1 MIETLHGIQETVNF
15 KENTNIRL
23 YNNDEAENYPKHWHA
38 PLEIVMPTQNYYR
51 AICSNISYEL
61 REGDIII
68 INPGVIHS
76 LEAPPEGK
84 RFIFQAD
91 YSILRGIKELEA
103 TLSSIAPAFLIT
115 PEDAP
120 VAHTHIQQLIYAIA
134 DEYFSDAP
142 MSEASIY
149 AKLLEIF
156 ICIGRECS
164 PTRNFDVNT
173 SKRKE
178 YTEKFAFICEYI
190 NEHCT
195 ENISLDDAA
204 QLAGFSK
211 FHFSRLFKCFTN
223 VSYYKY
229 VNQKRIAF
237 AENLLIDP
245 ELSVTEVALRSGF
258 DSLSSFIRMFKIIKG
273 VTPTE
278 FKNMYAP

>member
-1 MIETLHGIQETVNF
+1 MIEILHGIQETVNF

-23 YNNDEAENYPKHWHA
+23 YNNDESENYPKHWHA
-38 PLEIVMPTQNYYR
+38 PIEIIMPTQSYYH
-51 AICSNISYEL
+51 AICSNITYHL
-61 REGDIII
+61 REGDILI

-76 LEAPPEGK
+76 LEAPPVGK

-91 YSILRGIKELEA
+91 CSIIRGIKELET
-103 TLSSIAPAFLIT
+103 TLSTIAPAFLIT

-120 VAHTHIQQLIYAIA
+120 IAHERIYQLIYAIA
-134 DEYFSDAP
+134 DEYFSEAP
-142 MSEASIY
+142 LSEASIY

-164 PTRNFDVNT
+164 PSNRFDAT
-173 SKRKE
+173 ASKQKE
-178 YTEKFAFICEYI
+178 YTEKFVFICQYI

-195 ENISLDDAA
+195 ENITLDEAA

-211 FHFSRLFKCFTN
+211 FHFSRLFKSFTN

-245 ELSVTEVALRSGF
+245 ALSVTEVALRSGF
-258 DSLSSFIRMFKIIKG
+258 DSLSSFIRMFKIVKG

-278 FKNMYAP
+278 FKTMYAP

>member
-1 MIETLHGIQETVNF
+1 MIEVLQGIQETVNF
-15 KENTNIRL
+15 KENTNIML

-38 PLEIVMPTQNYYR
+38 PLEIVMPTKGGYHAVCN
-51 AICSNISYEL
+51 NISYEL
-61 REGDIII
+61 REGDILII
-68 INPGVIHS
+68 HPGVIHS
-76 LEAPPEGK
+76 YEAPAVGK
-84 RFIFQAD
+84 RFIFLAD

-115 PEDAP
+115 PEGLPDAYKC
-120 VAHTHIQQLIYAIA
+120 IQKLIYAIA
-134 DEYFSDAP
+134 DEYFANAY

-164 PTRNFDVNT
+164 PSGNFDTNT
-173 SKRKE
+173 YKQKE

-195 ENISLDDAA
+195 ENISLDEIA

-211 FHFSRLFKCFTN
+211 FHFSRLFKSYTN
-223 VSYYKY
+223 VSYYRY
-229 VNQKRIAF
+229 VNQKRIVL
-237 AENLLIDP
+237 AESLLIDP
-245 ELSVTEVALRSGF
+245 ELSVTEVALRSGY